1 MEYPLGWYF
10 IGLLSFQTECIV
22 EQKIKREPYLFTDM
36 NSHFFIMNE
45 NHAKAKVC
53 KLNNC

>member
-22 EQKIKREPYLFTDM
+22 EHKIKREPNLFTDM
-36 NSHFFIMNE
+36 NPHFFIYE
-45 NHAKAKVC
+45 WKPC
-53 KLNNC
+53 

>member
-22 EQKIKREPYLFTDM
+22 EQKIKREPNLFTDM
-36 NSHFFIMNE
+36 NSHFFIYECSKDGMNE
-45 NHAKAKVC
+45 GSK
-53 KLNNC
+53 